1 MKEKFKQFLRD
12 NSAYDSFMKNY
23 NNISS
28 FDYVFNDYE
37 GDIYLSGSFT
47 WTETKEGYGYWEDL
61 ENRWLSYMLM

>member
-23 NNISS
+23 DNISS

-37 GDIYLSGSFT
+37 GDVYLAGSFT
-47 WTETKEGYGYWEDL
+47 WENTEEGYSYWEDL
-61 ENRWLSYMLM
+61 ENRWFSYMLM